1 MYGKGRFM
9 RAALLFGFN
18 INLIYYN
25 WRRIRSEER
34 HLRGGLRNDQL
45 FMEREG
51 NKKIEGLKGGMTG
64 LADMK

>member
-9 RAALLFGFN
+9 RAALLFGFD

-25 WRRIRSEER
+25 WRRISSEER

-45 FMEREG
+45 FMEMKG
-51 NKKIEGLKGGMTG
+51 NKNVVGSE
-64 LADMK
+64 